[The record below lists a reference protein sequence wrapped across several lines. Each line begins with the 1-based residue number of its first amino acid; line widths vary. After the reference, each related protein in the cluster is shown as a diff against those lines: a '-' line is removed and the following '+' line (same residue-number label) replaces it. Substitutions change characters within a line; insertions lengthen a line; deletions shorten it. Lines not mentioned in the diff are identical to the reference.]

1 VIWTISVLGILAAP
15 VALFAHHG
23 SAIYD
28 ESKAVAVKGVVTD
41 WLWANPHCLLE
52 FDVKDEKGNSVR
64 WTAEVSNP
72 PDMINRGWSRKMF
85 KPGDEVTITMI
96 VAKNG
101 EPIGRIGRITVNG
114 KTFEGMGARRESLA
128 PVCTRTPALFASSKI
143 RISWPIAGS
152 FHHCPWG

>member
-1 VIWTISVLGILAAP
+1 MNTKSRVLWMALTLSLLAAP
-15 VALFAHHG
+15 ITLFAHHG
-23 SAIYD
+23 NAIYD
-28 ESKAVAVKGVVTD
+28 ESKAVTVKGTVTN

-52 FDVKDEKGNSVR
+52 FDAKDEQGNSKH

-101 EPIGRIGRITVNG
+101 EPIGRIARVIVNG
-114 KTFEGMGARRESLA
+114 KTYPGMARVPGEE
-128 PVCTRTPALFASSKI
+128 TKQ
-143 RISWPIAGS
+143 
-152 FHHCPWG
+152 

>member
-1 VIWTISVLGILAAP
+1 MNTKFRVIWMILAPAILAVP
-15 VALFAHHG
+15 VTLFAHHG

-28 ESKAVAVKGVVTD
+28 ESKTVTVKGVVTD

-52 FDVKDEKGNSVR
+52 FDAKDDKGNSVH

-85 KPGDEVTITMI
+85 KAGDDVTITMI

-101 EPIGRIGRITVNG
+101 EPVGRIARVTLNG
-114 KTFEGMGARRESLA
+114 KTFEGMGRVPGEA
-128 PVCTRTPALFASSKI
+128 TKQ
-143 RISWPIAGS
+143 
-152 FHHCPWG
+152 